1 MGNNDFSDAF
11 KTLEKTSATMLDGK
25 MSIDMIRQFWPQYV
39 LITLVA
45 MTILGSL
52 VHSLRNLIKIF
63 ISHDRRPF
71 EPCIK
76 TFFGKK
82 PTTNNLARNHSYEWE
97 IVPIR
102 GIHNNF
108 ENHVSHA

>member
-1 MGNNDFSDAF
+1 MSNNEFSDALES
-11 KTLEKTSATMLDGK
+11 LEKTSATMLDGK
-25 MSIDMIRQFWPQYV
+25 TGIDIIRHFWPQYV
-39 LITLVA
+39 LMTLIA

-52 VHSLRNLIKIF
+52 VHSLRNLIKLF
-63 ISHDRRPF
+63 ISLNKRPF

-76 TFFGKK
+76 TFFRKK
-82 PTTNNLARNHSYEWE
+82 STTNHLARNHSYEWE

-108 ENHVSHA
+108 ENHVSYA